1 MLQSLSNIKDVLMAK
16 TTTPGLILCVRGF
29 ADIVCRIC
37 YRFWAQTWKMRKWG
51 STRFNNCLALWEKV
65 CITESFSSSPIY
77 LWSLLAI
84 LLKGLIMPKICGIYE
99 HKSTTLLISLSST
112 NSLYSF
118 ITCDRKYT
126 SLLRN
131 SSLRRITFGINFFY
145 VSQNWLT
152 WQCEEVYSLSWWY
165 AFNSIS
171 AFY

>member
-1 MLQSLSNIKDVLMAK
+1 MASRTSSVGFVTGSEHKLEKWENEDQQDSTIVL
-16 TTTPGLILCVRGF
+16 PFG
-29 ADIVCRIC
+29 
-37 YRFWAQTWKMRKWG
+37 
-51 STRFNNCLALWEKV
+51 KV